1 MKNLLFVCTGNTCR
15 SSMAEALFRRLVK
28 SSGMGKLADLDAAS
42 AGISAREGDRASLNA
57 IKAMEE
63 LGIDLSQH
71 RARQLTKDMIDRA
84 DLILTMTEGHRDFIR
99 VMDPGAREKTFTLKE
114 YTDEDAAKAGDL
126 DIDDPFGGSV
136 EVYRRS
142 AMEIKEALQR
152 LLERL

>member
-1 MKNLLFVCTGNTCR
+1 
-15 SSMAEALFRRLVK
+15 
-28 SSGMGKLADLDAAS
+28 
-42 AGISAREGDRASLNA
+42 
-57 IKAMEE
+57 
-63 LGIDLSQH
+63 
-71 RARQLTKDMIDRA
+71 
-84 DLILTMTEGHRDFIR
+84 MTEGHRDFIR